1 MAEGQYVL
9 GIDYGTGGCRVG
21 IFDCVGG
28 PIAFESIEF
37 ATNFL
42 RSGWAEQDPDQWWEA
57 LIQATKGALDKSGV
71 AADDIAGIGVD
82 TTAATVVAMDEN
94 GKHLR
99 PAIMWMDVR
108 ASDQAQ
114 RVSETGDPALKYNG
128 FGPVSAEW
136 GLPKVMWL
144 KENEPD
150 TYNEARYLADA
161 GDWLT
166 KKLTGEWTCS
176 VNMAAAKYYHD
187 RDNGGYPASLYDAVG
202 VSDAVGKFPEKVTDL
217 GTHVGGI
224 TREVAEATGLK
235 EGTPVAQGGID
246 AYMGAMGLGVTEPG
260 KIALIT
266 GSSHVMLGQAA
277 EPVHGQGFWGSYT
290 DALVPGQYT
299 VEAGQVSTGS
309 VVAWFKN
316 NFAGA
321 AVAEAAERGVDP
333 YDVLTELAEKVPVG
347 SDGLLVLE
355 YFQGNRTPHTDPYAR
370 GMISGLSLGHGPGHV
385 FRAIIEAICY
395 GTEDIFRTMRA
406 HNFEPR
412 INVVSGGPA
421 KSELWMQL
429 HADISNVPI
438 GFTKVSEGPA
448 LGSAMLG
455 AIAAGIY
462 PDIPTA
468 GREMVHTERV
478 LEPNQERHEEY
489 QFWIDRYIEA
499 YPAIKEVQHKV
510 VRHLDEADDASGA
523 AAGDVAAQV

>member
-21 IFDCVGG
+21 IFDRTGG
-28 PIAFESIEF
+28 PVVFESIEF
-37 ATNFL
+37 QTNFPH
-42 RSGWAEQDPDQWWEA
+42 SGRAEQDPDHWWEA
-57 LIQATKGALDKSGV
+57 LVAAIKGALKKSGV
-71 AADDIAGIGVD
+71 AAEDIAGIGTD

-108 ASDQAQ
+108 ASEQAQ
-114 RVSETGDPALKYNG
+114 RLAETGDPALKYCG
-128 FGPVSAEW
+128 FGAVSAEW

-144 KENEPD
+144 KEEEPE
-150 TYNEARYLADA
+150 TYNRARYIGEA

-166 KKLTGEWTCS
+166 KRLTGEWTAS
-176 VNMAAAKYYHD
+176 INMAAAKYFHD
-187 RDNGGYPASLYDAVG
+187 RDAGGYPASLYDAVG
-202 VSDAVGKFPEKVTDL
+202 AGDVVQKFPPKVTDL
-217 GTHVGGI
+217 GILVGGV
-224 TREVAEATGLK
+224 TREVAKATGLK
-235 EGTPVAQGGID
+235 EGTAVAQGGVD
-246 AYMGAMGLGVTEPG
+246 AYMGALGLGVTEPG

-266 GSSHVMLGQAA
+266 GSSHVMIGQA
-277 EPVHGQGFWGSYT
+277 PQPIHGQGLWGSFT
-290 DALVPGQYT
+290 DALVPGQYS

-316 NFAGA
+316 NFAGD
-321 AVAEAAERGVDP
+321 AVAEAKERGVDP
-333 YDVLTELAEKVPVG
+333 YEVLTEMARKVPVG
-347 SDGLLVLE
+347 SEGLVILE
-355 YFQGNRTPHTDPYAR
+355 YFQGNRSPHTDPYAR

-412 INVVSGGPA
+412 RNVVSGGPA
-421 KSELWMQL
+421 KSEFWMQL
-429 HADISNVPI
+429 HADIANVPI
-438 GFTKVSEGPA
+438 EFTKVSEGPA

-468 GREMVHTERV
+468 GQNMVHTERV
-478 LEPNQERHEEY
+478 LEPNQDRHEEY
-489 QFWIDRYIEA
+489 QFWLERYIEA
-499 YPAIKEVQHKV
+499 YPAIKDVQHTT
-510 VRHLDEADDASGA
+510 VRHLAESEAATKIPA
-523 AAGDVAAQV
+523 AATEV